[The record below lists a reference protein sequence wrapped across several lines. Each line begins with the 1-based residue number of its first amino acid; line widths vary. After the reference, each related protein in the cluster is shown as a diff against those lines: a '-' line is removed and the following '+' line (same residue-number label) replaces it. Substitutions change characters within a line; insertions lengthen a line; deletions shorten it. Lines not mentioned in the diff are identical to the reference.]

1 IYGGIDRLEFEDENA
16 PMDNFAAHA
25 VRVYFEEGGQR
36 LYFVRAFAAPDD
48 AGPDYGRARWPAAGG
63 SSPAAP
69 FLLQARFPGRAGN
82 FTVSFIF
89 KLGENILHTEPV
101 DPADTNPAAPTHQVL
116 RG

>member
-1 IYGGIDRLEFEDENA
+1 
-16 PMDNFAAHA
+16 
-25 VRVYFEEGGQR
+25 R

-116 RG
+116 RGAQAFDTVLAETGGSPGAAEVYWV